1 MRFLSRYA
9 GVVFILAGFLLLF
22 FFLYKSSPDTN
33 LPLEQEVVVDL
44 FTDLHLAENAAQELL
59 PEVKDSM
66 KKIYFQRILADHKV
80 SAQSFNECVD
90 FLNQHPDQLQ
100 TVYGLMQE
108 KLVSRE
114 MTGKTSVNK
123 Q

>member
-1 MRFLSRYA
+1 MNLLIRYA
-9 GVVFILAGFLLLF
+9 GVVLIVIASVLLF
-22 FFLYKSSPDTN
+22 FLLRSTPSAAH

-44 FTDLHLAENAAQELL
+44 LTDLHLAENVAQELL
-59 PEVKDSM
+59 PEVRDSM
-66 KKIYFQRILADHKV
+66 KKIYFQRILTDHEV
-80 SAQSFNECVD
+80 SADVFNQCID

-108 KLVSRE
+108 KLVTRE
-114 MTGKTSVNK
+114 MSGKTSVNK